1 MPGKVGGR
9 GNEGKIGDEIEVYVD
24 GDVHAMAYDA
34 PYDATI
40 MLTPATLGIQE

>member
-1 MPGKVGGR
+1 M
-9 GNEGKIGDEIEVYVD
+9 GDETGVYVD
-24 GDVHAMAYDA
+24 GEVQAMAYDA